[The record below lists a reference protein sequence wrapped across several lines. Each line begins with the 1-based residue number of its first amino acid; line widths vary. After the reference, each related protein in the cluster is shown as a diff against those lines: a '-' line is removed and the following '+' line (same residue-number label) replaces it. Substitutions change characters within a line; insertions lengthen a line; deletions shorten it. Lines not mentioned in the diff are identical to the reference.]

1 MAIVQISRITQRKG
15 LQEDLPQLAGAEF
28 GWSVDSRRLYIGNGT
43 LEEGAPVVGNTE
55 ILTEFSDILVLSQ
68 AYTYKGQAAG
78 YTVQT
83 GPTSGDPVTLNL
95 QQWMDQW
102 ASVLDFGATGDGVT
116 DDTSAINRALYQLYC
131 RESNTQVRRGL
142 FFPAGVYKVSSSII
156 IPPYATLYGEGI
168 DNSIIDFRID
178 VWTSEVAY
186 SSDTVVVVEG
196 VDSSRTYYVSLG
208 AVPIGID
215 IGNTAYWSTTTLD
228 DYVVRTGDSL
238 QQTGL
243 NIGSNGATTP
253 KFVSVFQMGFRNSD
267 NENLASIA
275 LIEDASD
282 CRFENVKFEGP
293 LTSSGTDLR
302 NADIGTKA
310 LDFASTPSL
319 VTKSINI
326 KNCILRGTTW
336 AVYSDQQLE
345 SIDLSFCTIDT
356 MFQGIVL
363 GDLLPI
369 NGGATGFRI
378 SNCVFDTIYN
388 QGIVFGD
395 VSLNSSCQNIFYN
408 VGNQFNADNSS
419 PLSEVVRIKN
429 ANNISVSDMFERL
442 PEYSVGYP
450 RILLADDDLTVVASI
465 AVTNAEKIQLGSFTR
480 ETGQRATLL
489 DNRSSVTSIFSV
501 DCATV
506 KAFNVNYTI
515 IRDTAYRTGTLTVVS
530 SSVDSTGDL
539 EYSDDFVENSSTGII
554 LSLTESSD
562 DVSLLY
568 TSTNTGSN
576 AVITYSVT
584 HLG

>member
-68 AYTYKGQAAG
+68 SYTYKGQAAG

-83 GPTSGDPVTLNL
+83 GPTSGDPITLNL

-116 DDTSAINRALYQLYC
+116 DDTSAINRALNQLYC
-131 RESNTQVRRGL
+131 RESNPQIRRGL
-142 FFPAGVYKVSSSII
+142 FFPAGVYKVSQSIV

-168 DNSIIDFRID
+168 DNSVIDFRID
-178 VWTSEVAY
+178 VWTNEVAY

-196 VDSSRTYYVSLG
+196 VDSTRTYYISLG
-208 AVPIGID
+208 VVPIGID
-215 IGNTAYWSTTTLD
+215 ILDTDYWALTTLD
-228 DYVVRTGDSL
+228 DYVIRTGDSL

-243 NIGSNGATTP
+243 NIGANGATTP
-253 KFVSVFQMGFRNSD
+253 QFVSLFQMGFRNSD

-275 LIEDASD
+275 LVEDATD

-293 LTSSGTDLR
+293 LVSSGPDLR

-319 VTKSINI
+319 VTQKINI

-336 AVYSDQQLE
+336 GVYTDQQLA
-345 SIDLSFCTIDT
+345 SIDVSFCTLDN

-363 GDLLPI
+363 GDLVPV

-378 SNCVFDTIYN
+378 SNCAFDTIYN

-408 VGNQFNADNSS
+408 VGNQFQADNSA

-442 PEYSVGYP
+442 PEYSVAYP
-450 RILLADDDLTVVASI
+450 RILLADNDLAVVASI

-489 DNRSSVTSIFSV
+489 DNRSSATSLFSV
-501 DCATV
+501 DCSTV

-539 EYSDDFVENSSTGII
+539 EYSDDFVENSSTGIV

-562 DVSLLY
+562 DVNLLY
-568 TSTNTGSN
+568 TSTSTGSN